1 MIKRVSVLALACL
14 AVLSVQAQGI
24 RLPHASLGSTPRPAV
39 VDSSPKQADYI
50 VAVVNSE
57 PVTNNEVRQR
67 AARAL
72 QQLAQQGITP
82 PSMDQVLHQTLER
95 IINEKAQ
102 AQVAVENGL
111 KIEDSSVDLAE
122 QNVARQ
128 NQMTVEQL
136 HRRLTQDGMTVAQ
149 LREDLRNQLLLAR
162 VREREVEPRVK
173 ITDAD
178 IDQYLQ
184 DQLAAQASSG
194 GEVDIA
200 QILVAVPESA
210 SASEVAELKARA
222 ERILNQARSGT
233 DFAQL
238 ARDYSDG
245 LDREKG
251 GDLGL
256 RPTDRYPEL
265 FVSGVQGLPINGLA
279 GPLRS
284 GAGFHILKLLDRK
297 GGQAQGLTITQSHAR
312 HILLRTGPKLTEA
325 AAIAQIEGY
334 RQRIVDGG
342 ASFADVAREHSQDG
356 SAKQGGDLGWA
367 NPGQFVP
374 EFEEALDALQPGQV
388 SAPVVSRFG
397 VHLIQLVERREQPL
411 STRDQRELARNALRE
426 KKMDEAF
433 VSWAQEVR
441 ARAYVEFRDPPQ

>member
-1 MIKRVSVLALACL
+1 MIKRVSVLTLACL
-14 AVLSVQAQGI
+14 AALSVQAQGI
-24 RLPHASLGSTPRPAV
+24 RLPHSSLGSATRAAPVETGPQ
-39 VDSSPKQADYI
+39 PADYI

-57 PVTNNEVRQR
+57 PVTNVEVRQR

-72 QQLAQQGITP
+72 QQLAQQGVTP
-82 PSMDQVLHQTLER
+82 PPMDQVLRQTLER

-102 AQVAVENGL
+102 AQVAAENGV
-111 KIEDSSVDLAE
+111 KVEDGSVDLAE

-128 NQMTVEQL
+128 NQMTVEEL
-136 HRRLTQDGMTVAQ
+136 HQRLTQDGMTVKQ

-173 ITDAD
+173 ISDAD

-184 DQLAAQASSG
+184 DQQAGQASAAT
-194 GEVDIA
+194 EVDIA

-210 SASEVAELKARA
+210 TASEVAELQARA
-222 ERILNQARSGT
+222 ERILAQARSGG
-233 DFAQL
+233 DFAKL
-238 ARDYSDG
+238 AKDYSDG

-251 GDLGL
+251 GEMGL
-256 RPTDRYPEL
+256 RSVERYPEI
-265 FVSGVQGLPINGLA
+265 FVSAVQGLPVNGIT

-284 GAGFHILKLLDRK
+284 GAGFHILKLLARK
-297 GGQAQGLTITQSHAR
+297 DGQAAPMTITQSHAR

-325 AAIAQIEGY
+325 AAIAQVAGY
-334 RQRIVDGG
+334 RQRIVEGG

-374 EFEEALDALQPGQV
+374 EFEEALNALQPGQV

-397 VHLIQLVERREQPL
+397 VHLIQLIERREQPV
-411 STRDQRELARNALRE
+411 STRDQREMARNALRE
-426 KKMDEAF
+426 KKMEEAF

-441 ARAYVEFRDPPQ
+441 ARAYVEYRDPPQ